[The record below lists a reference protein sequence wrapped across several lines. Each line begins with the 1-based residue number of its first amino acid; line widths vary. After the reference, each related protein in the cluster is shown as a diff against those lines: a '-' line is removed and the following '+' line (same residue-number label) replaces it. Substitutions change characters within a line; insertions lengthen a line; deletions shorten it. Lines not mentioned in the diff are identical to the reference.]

1 MKLLAEI
8 LGMTNFCN
16 LRCTYCDWKMRPIER
31 LSEEGRRAAAARIG
45 RIGELV
51 AADYPSVVFVEY
63 SGGEPFVYP
72 AIVEALLD
80 TFPDRWVRISTNGT
94 LIRPQ
99 HIERLAGR
107 KAYLAMSLDGHTQ
120 LANLPRFGNSATLLA
135 RVGDTLSALLAAGV
149 PTMLLCTLN
158 QANIDGFPAFV
169 EHLTA
174 TYPEAIQNGLLMLPA
189 HCVSEYDKENGKPTI
204 AQAYSFLT
212 YVLTRAAESPLIAPI
227 WPHYLRLAEFIIATT
242 CKSYRESGR
251 QDALPPAWRARY
263 PHDGSFARTCFL
275 HDWQVCFHFLDDA
288 IATSGSYRSFGC
300 GMRGVGDLGLY
311 QIDKKESVEAH
322 RQAVHAGSPSFR
334 AARPLGGQCPLLE
347 DCLVDWNAID
357 MIFSGQID
365 LESAQSWS
373 LMFRDPA
380 VSAAVRLAQAEYAG
394 APAGAAVDSAVDS
407 ATKPAAKPAA

>member
-31 LSEEGRRAAAARIG
+31 LSDEGRSAAAARLR
-45 RIGELV
+45 RIGDIV

-72 AIVEALLD
+72 AIVESLLD

-99 HIERLAGR
+99 HIAKLAGR

-120 LANLPRFGNSATLLA
+120 RANLPRFGESTALLS
-135 RVGDTLSALLAAGV
+135 RVSDTLSALLGAGV

-169 EHLTA
+169 DHLSA
-174 TYPEAIQNGLLMLPA
+174 TYPEAIRDGLLMLPA
-189 HCVSEYDKENGKPTI
+189 HCVSEYEKANGKPTI
-204 AQAYSFLT
+204 SQAYGFLT
-212 YVLTRAAESPLIAPI
+212 YVLSRGPESPLIAPI
-227 WPHYLRLAEFIIATT
+227 WPHYVRLAEFIIATT
-242 CKSYRESGR
+242 CKAYRESGR
-251 QDALPPAWRARY
+251 EDALPPAWRARY
-263 PHDGSFARTCFL
+263 PQNGSFARSCFL

-288 IATSGSYRSFGC
+288 IAGDGSYRSWGC

-311 QIDKKESVEAH
+311 QIDKKESVAEH
-322 RQAVHAGSPSFR
+322 RQRVRDGSPSFP
-334 AARPLGGQCPLLE
+334 AARPTGRQCPLLE

-357 MIFSGQID
+357 MIFAGDIT
-365 LESAQSWS
+365 LESARQWS
-373 LMFRDPA
+373 VMFRDPA
-380 VSAAVRLAQAEYAG
+380 ISDAVRRAQAEYSG
-394 APAGAAVDSAVDS
+394 QAA
-407 ATKPAAKPAA
+407 

>member
-1 MKLLAEI
+1 VVKLLAEI

-31 LSEEGRRAAAARIG
+31 LDEAGRAAAAARIR
-45 RIGELV
+45 RIGQLV
-51 AADYPSVVFVEY
+51 ASDYPSVVFVEY

-99 HIERLAGR
+99 HIARLAGR

-120 LANLPRFGNSATLLA
+120 LANLPRFGNSAMLLA
-135 RVGDTLSALLAAGV
+135 RVQDTLSALLEAGV

-158 QANIDGFPAFV
+158 QANIDGFPDFV
-169 EHLTA
+169 EHLWA
-174 TYPEAIQNGLLMLPA
+174 TYPEAIRSGLLMLPA

-204 AQAYSFLT
+204 TQAYAFLT
-212 YVLTRAAESPLIAPI
+212 YVLTRAADSPLIAPI

-242 CKSYRESGR
+242 CKAYRESGR
-251 QDALPPAWRARY
+251 SDALPPAWRARF
-263 PHDGSFARTCFL
+263 PHSGSFARTCFL

-288 IATSGSYRSFGC
+288 IATSGSYKSFGC
-300 GMRGVGDLGLY
+300 GMRGVGELGLY
-311 QIDKKESVEAH
+311 QIDKQESVAAH
-322 RQAVHAGSPSFR
+322 QQAVQQGSPSFP
-334 AARPLGGQCPLLE
+334 AARPKGAQCPLLE

-357 MIFSGQID
+357 MIFSGQIP
-365 LESAQSWS
+365 LESAQTWS
-373 LMFRDPA
+373 LMFRDPL
-380 VSAAVRLAQAEYAG
+380 VSEAVRLAQAEYA
-394 APAGAAVDSAVDS
+394 APPSALLDPP
-407 ATKPAAKPAA
+407 ARKPAA